1 MSLRLS
7 IICIA
12 VVLALVAPA
21 LADSTATVHGG
32 VYSSDTF
39 EPLDNAV
46 VDVNSTPTQSM
57 VAKYG
62 LYSFE
67 LMPGNYTITARYYQ
81 NGTLTYSAEETA
93 KIKDNGTYVLDLLL
107 LPVYSEELMGSSK
120 INGPSKNSTSNI
132 ENPATETVIDKIN
145 NFSEVNIAEKSGF
158 SSSTINYLL
167 IAIMLF
173 LLLAVGYRLSRKH
186 KKLEKNLL
194 QEEKTENMTED
205 FSRLV
210 NTPKLSVKVPDKG
223 IYPEVRPNFQ
233 EDTEETVSLSEPVTE
248 LESKIPGAEPLTESE
263 PKIPERK
270 TLAESKEEYPTQE
283 AELPPYETDLVDLGP
298 EEENQKTS
306 LEETTINPEIDTP
319 APKKK
324 FPLPAD
330 LEEVM
335 KIIRG
340 HGGRITQKDL
350 CNRLKCSEG
359 KVSLMLADLE
369 RREIIEKFKQGRGN
383 VVILKDEER

>member
-1 MSLRLS
+1 MILRLS

-21 LADSTATVHGG
+21 LADSTAKVHGE

-81 NGTLTYSAEETA
+81 NGTLTYSAEEIA

-107 LPVYSEELMGSSK
+107 LPVYSEELMASSK

-145 NFSEVNIAEKSGF
+145 NSSEVNITEKSGF

-186 KKLEKNLL
+186 KKLEKNML
-194 QEEKTENMTED
+194 QEEKTEHMTED

-210 NTPKLSVKVPDKG
+210 NTSEVSVKVPDKS

-248 LESKIPGAEPLTESE
+248 LESKIP
-263 PKIPERK
+263 ERK
-270 TLAESKEEYPTQE
+270 TSAESKEEYPVQE
-283 AELPPYETDLVDLGP
+283 AELPPHEKDLADLGQ
-298 EEENQKTS
+298 EEENQKTP
-306 LEETTINPEIDTP
+306 LEETTVNPEIDTS

-335 KIIRG
+335 NIIRG

-350 CNRLKCSEG
+350 RSRLKSSEG

>member
-1 MSLRLS
+1 MGR
-7 IICIA
+7 C
-12 VVLALVAPA
+12 
-21 LADSTATVHGG
+21 TVQI
-32 VYSSDTF
+32 
-39 EPLDNAV
+39 PLNLWTTAV

-145 NFSEVNIAEKSGF
+145 NSSEVNITEKSGF

-173 LLLAVGYRLSRKH
+173 LLLAAGYRLSRKH
-186 KKLEKNLL
+186 KMLEKNLL
-194 QEEKTENMTED
+194 QEEKSEHMTED

-233 EDTEETVSLSEPVTE
+233 EDTEEILSLSEPVTE
-248 LESKIPGAEPLTESE
+248 LESKIPVAEPLTKSE
-263 PKIPERK
+263 PKIPDRE
-270 TLAESKEEYPTQE
+270 TSTESTEEYPAQE
-283 AELPPYETDLVDLGP
+283 AELPPHEADLADFGP

-306 LEETTINPEIDTP
+306 LEETTVNPEIDTP
-319 APKKK
+319 VPKKK
-324 FPLPAD
+324 VPLPAD

-335 KIIRG
+335 NIIRG

-350 CNRLKCSEG
+350 RSRLKCSEG

>member
-1 MSLRLS
+1 
-7 IICIA
+7 
-12 VVLALVAPA
+12 
-21 LADSTATVHGG
+21 
-32 VYSSDTF
+32 
-39 EPLDNAV
+39 
-46 VDVNSTPTQSM
+46 M

-81 NGTLTYSAEETA
+81 NGTLTYSAEEIA

-107 LPVYSEELMGSSK
+107 LPVYSEELMASSK

-145 NFSEVNIAEKSGF
+145 NSSEVNITEKSGF

-167 IAIMLF
+167 IVIMLF

-194 QEEKTENMTED
+194 QEEKTEPMTED

-210 NTPKLSVKVPDKG
+210 NTPKLSVKIPDKG

-248 LESKIPGAEPLTESE
+248 LESKIPGAQPLTESE
-263 PKIPERK
+263 PRIPERK
-270 TLAESKEEYPTQE
+270 TSAESKEEYSAQE
-283 AELPPYETDLVDLGP
+283 AELPPHEKDLADLGP
-298 EEENQKTS
+298 EEENQNTS
-306 LEETTINPEIDTP
+306 LEETTVNPEIDTP

-335 KIIRG
+335 NIIRG

-350 CNRLKCSEG
+350 RSRLKSSEG

-383 VVILKDEER
+383 VVILKDEEL